1 MFTFPDPLIKVNDDI
16 GSTPPPR
23 PSRSSIPPLFP
34 ISLTTNPPYTAFS
47 YMPEKLPAVSDGP
60 PRRQSPPVNIQSM
73 SSIDIENILNSATFY
88 HQNKRSSRPSDI
100 SVPRSTSF
108 DRPLRPSDISFP
120 YSVHLAVP
128 TDPTTRP
135 RVDGLSE
142 PSRLSI
148 LSSMLTQNLSLSIP
162 RGVSGS
168 EQRLS
173 YLSNLS
179 NTNTTMRPPVSP
191 RTYTGSPLRFSP
203 KEPTRSYQDQKMS
216 VRDSATSVYGVAT

>member
-1 MFTFPDPLIKVNDDI
+1 MFSFPDPLIKVNDDI
-16 GSTPPPR
+16 RSTPPPR

-47 YMPEKLPAVSDGP
+47 YMPEKIPAVSQGP

-128 TDPTTRP
+128 TRP
-135 RVDGLSE
+135 E

-148 LSSMLTQNLSLSIP
+148 LSSMLTQNLTLSIP
-162 RGVSGS
+162 HGVSGS

-203 KEPTRSYQDQKMS
+203 NEPKR
-216 VRDSATSVYGVAT
+216 RDSAASVYGVAT